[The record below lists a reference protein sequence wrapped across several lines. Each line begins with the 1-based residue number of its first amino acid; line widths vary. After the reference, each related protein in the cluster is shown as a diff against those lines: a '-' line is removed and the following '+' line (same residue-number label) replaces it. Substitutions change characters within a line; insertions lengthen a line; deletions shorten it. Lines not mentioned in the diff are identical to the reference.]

1 MKWHKIY
8 LRKMTDEE
16 KEYYRGEYDEIWDG
30 DIPELGEE
38 VLVTFPLPSG
48 KFVDTYI
55 DTWEEI
61 GDGLGFE
68 NTDADVMY
76 WTELPK
82 FEGE

>member
-30 DIPELGEE
+30 YLPEVDQK
-38 VLVTFPLPSG
+38 VLVTYEIAPG
-48 KFVDTYI
+48 IYTDICI
-55 DTWEEI
+55 DEWVEI
-61 GDGLGFE
+61 DNGLCFE
-68 NTDADVMY
+68 DTDADVIY

>member
-1 MKWHKIY
+1 M
-8 LRKMTDEE
+8 
-16 KEYYRGEYDEIWDG
+16 WDG
-30 DIPELGEE
+30 TLPELGEK

-55 DTWEEI
+55 DTWEEM

-68 NTDADVMY
+68 DTDEDVIY